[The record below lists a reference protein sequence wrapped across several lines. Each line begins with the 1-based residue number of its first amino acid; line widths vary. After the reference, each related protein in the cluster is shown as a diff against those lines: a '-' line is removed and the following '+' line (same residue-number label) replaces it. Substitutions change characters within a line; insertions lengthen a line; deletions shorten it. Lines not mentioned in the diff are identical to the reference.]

1 MIETLRNAWKVEDLR
16 KKIIFTLLMIVVFRL
31 GAAIPVPFLD
41 KAAIQ
46 ASLAGSNLG
55 IMDFLNLLTGQGLQ
69 NPSIFSMSIYPYI
82 TSSIIIQLLTIA
94 IPYLEELSK
103 EGEEGKKKLALFT
116 KIGTILIAVVQ
127 AIATSRAF
135 FSAGIVAQGGLENT
149 VLILTMVAGTMLL
162 VWVGELITEKG
173 IGNGISI
180 IILIGIISGLPG
192 FAISWV
198 QQMMAGTLNP
208 LKVIAFLILA
218 ILIVAWVVMIAE
230 GQRRIPVQYAKRVV
244 GRKMYGGQATH
255 LPIKVNM
262 AGVMPVIFASSLLS
276 LPQILSLFL
285 QSGGAQNFIR
295 EYLTLEGTAGVWI
308 YSIAQILLII
318 VFAYFYTAIQ
328 FNTVEYAK
336 NLQQQ
341 GGFIPGIRPG
351 RSTGEYLQK
360 VTNRITFIG
369 AISLAIL
376 ATLPLI
382 LSLVFNLGVR
392 FGGTSILIVVGVIIE
407 SVKQIEAQLMMRH
420 YKGFLR

>member
-1 MIETLRNAWKVEDLR
+1 MLDTLKNAWKVEDLR

-31 GAAIPVPFLD
+31 GAAIPVPFLN
-41 KAAIQ
+41 KEAIQ

-55 IMDFLNLLTGQGLQ
+55 IMDFLNMLTGQGFQ

-82 TSSIIIQLLTIA
+82 TASIIIQLLTIA

-103 EGEEGKKKLALFT
+103 EGEEGKKKIARFT
-116 KIGTILIAVVQ
+116 KIGAVIIGVIQ
-127 AIATSRAF
+127 AIATTRAF
-135 FSAGIVAQGGLENT
+135 FSAGIVAQGALQNI
-149 VLILTMVAGTMLL
+149 VLITTLVAGTMIL
-162 VWVGELITEKG
+162 VWLGELITEKG

-192 FAISWV
+192 
-198 QQMMAGTLNP
+198 
-208 LKVIAFLILA
+208 LA
-218 ILIVAWVVMIAE
+218 INWFNQMRAGVLSPIKVLLFVIVAIAITAWVIMIAE
-230 GQRRIPVQYAKRVV
+230 GQRKVPVQYAKRVV

-262 AGVMPVIFASSLLS
+262 SGVMPVIFASSLLS
-276 LPQILSLFL
+276 LPQILSLFI
-285 QSGGAQNFIR
+285 SNEGAQNFIN
-295 EYLTLEGTAGVWI
+295 EYFTLNGTVGVWI
-308 YSIAQILLII
+308 YSILQILLII
-318 VFAYFYTAIQ
+318 LFAYFYTAIQ

-351 RSTGEYLQK
+351 RPTGEYLQR
-360 VTNRITFIG
+360 VTNRITFVG
-369 AISLAIL
+369 AISLAVL
-376 ATLPLI
+376 ATLPLL
-382 LSLVFNLGVR
+382 LSLIFNLGVR

-407 SVKQIEAQLMMRH
+407 TVKQIEAQLTMRH

>member
-1 MIETLRNAWKVEDLR
+1 MLETLKNAWKVEDLR

-31 GAAIPVPFLD
+31 GAAIPVPFLN

-46 ASLAGSNLG
+46 EQLAGSGLG
-55 IMDFLNLLTGQGLQ
+55 IMEFLNMLTGQGLQ

-82 TSSIIIQLLTIA
+82 TASIIIQLLTIA
-94 IPYLEELSK
+94 IPYLEDLSK
-103 EGEEGKKKLALFT
+103 EGEAGKKKIALFT
-116 KIGTILIAVVQ
+116 KIGAVIIGFIQ
-127 AIATSRAF
+127 AIATTQAF
-135 FSAGIVAQGGLENT
+135 FSTGIVAQGPLQNI
-149 VLILTMVAGTMLL
+149 VLLTTLVAGTMVL
-162 VWVGELITEKG
+162 VWLGELITERG
-173 IGNGISI
+173 VGNGISF
-180 IILIGIISGLPG
+180 IILIGIISGLP
-192 FAISWV
+192 AIAIQWFD
-198 QQMMAGTLNP
+198 QMRAGVLSP
-208 LKVIAFLILA
+208 IKVLLFVLVAIAIT
-218 ILIVAWVVMIAE
+218 AWVVMIAE

-262 AGVMPVIFASSLLS
+262 SGVMPVIFASSLLTV
-276 LPQILSLFL
+276 PQILSLFITNE
-285 QSGGAQNFIR
+285 GAKNFINN
-295 EYLTLEGTAGVWI
+295 YFTLNGTVGVWL
-308 YSIAQILLII
+308 YSILQILLII
-318 VFAYFYTAIQ
+318 LFAYFYTAIQ

-351 RSTGEYLQK
+351 RPTGEYLQR
-360 VTNRITFIG
+360 VSNRITFIG

-382 LSLVFNLGVR
+382 LSLVFNLNVR

-407 SVKQIEAQLMMRH
+407 TVKQMEAQLTMRH

>member
-1 MIETLRNAWKVEDLR
+1 MLETLRNAWKVEDLR
-16 KKIIFTLLMIVVFRL
+16 KKLIFTLLMIVVFRL

-46 ASLAGSNLG
+46 AALEGSNLG
-55 IMDFLNLLTGQGLQ
+55 IMDFLNMLTGQGFS

-82 TSSIIIQLLTIA
+82 TASIILQLLTIA

-103 EGEEGKKKLALFT
+103 EGEEGKKKIARFT
-116 KIGTILIAVVQ
+116 KIGAVLIAVVQ
-127 AIATSRAF
+127 AIATSRTF
-135 FSAGIVAQGGLENT
+135 FSAGIVAEGTLENI
-149 VLILTMVAGTMLL
+149 VLIATMVAGTMLL
-162 VWVGELITEKG
+162 VWIGELITERG

-192 FAISWV
+192 LAITWV
-198 QQMMAGTLNP
+198 QQMLAGQLNP
-208 LKVIAFLILA
+208 IKVILFVILA
-218 ILIVAWVVMIAE
+218 ILITAWVVMIAE

-255 LPIKVNM
+255 LPVKVNM
-262 AGVMPVIFASSLLS
+262 SGVMPVIFASSLLS
-276 LPQILSLFL
+276 LPQILTL
-285 QSGGAQNFIR
+285 FIR
-295 EYLTLEGTAGVWI
+295 NEGASGFINEWLTLNGTAGVWV
-308 YSIAQILLII
+308 YSILQILLII
-318 VFAYFYTAIQ
+318 LFAYFYTAIQ

-351 RSTGEYLQK
+351 RSTGEYLQR
-360 VTNRITFIG
+360 VSNRITFVG
-369 AISLAIL
+369 ALSLAVL
-376 ATLPLI
+376 ATLPLL
-382 LSLVFNLGVR
+382 LSLIFNLGVR

-407 SVKQIEAQLMMRH
+407 TVKQMEAQLMMRH

>member
-1 MIETLRNAWKVEDLR
+1 MLDTLKNAWKVEDLR

-31 GAAIPVPFLD
+31 GAAIPVPFLN
-41 KAAIQ
+41 KEAIQ

-55 IMDFLNLLTGQGLQ
+55 IMDFLNMLTGQGFQ

-82 TSSIIIQLLTIA
+82 TASIIIQLLTIA

-103 EGEEGKKKLALFT
+103 EGEEGKKKIARFT
-116 KIGTILIAVVQ
+116 KIGAVIIGVIQ
-127 AIATSRAF
+127 AIATTRAF
-135 FSAGIVAQGGLENT
+135 FSAGIVAQGALQNI
-149 VLILTMVAGTMLL
+149 VLITTLVAGTMIL
-162 VWVGELITEKG
+162 VWLGELITEKG

-192 FAISWV
+192 
-198 QQMMAGTLNP
+198 
-208 LKVIAFLILA
+208 LA
-218 ILIVAWVVMIAE
+218 INWFNQMRAGVLSPIKVLLFVIVAIAITAWVIMIAE
-230 GQRRIPVQYAKRVV
+230 GQRKVPVQYAKRVV

-262 AGVMPVIFASSLLS
+262 SGVMPVIFASSLLS
-276 LPQILSLFL
+276 LPQILSLFI
-285 QSGGAQNFIR
+285 SNEGAQNFIN
-295 EYLTLEGTAGVWI
+295 EYFTLNGTVGVWI
-308 YSIAQILLII
+308 YSILQILLII
-318 VFAYFYTAIQ
+318 LFAYFYTAIQ

-351 RSTGEYLQK
+351 RPTGEYLQR
-360 VTNRITFIG
+360 VTNRITFVG
-369 AISLAIL
+369 AISLAVL
-376 ATLPLI
+376 ASLPLL
-382 LSLVFNLGVR
+382 LSLIFNLGVR

-407 SVKQIEAQLMMRH
+407 TVKQIEAQLTMRH

>member
-1 MIETLRNAWKVEDLR
+1 MLETLRNAWKVEDLR
-16 KKIIFTLLMIVVFRL
+16 KKMIFTLLMIAVFRL
-31 GAAIPVPFLD
+31 GTAIPVPFLN
-41 KAAIQ
+41 KEAIQ
-46 ASLAGSNLG
+46 ASLAGTNMG
-55 IMDFLNLLTGQGLQ
+55 IMDFLNMMTGQGFS

-103 EGEEGKKKLALFT
+103 EGEEGKKKIAQYT

-127 AIATSRAF
+127 SLATTRTF
-135 FSAGIVAQGGLENT
+135 FAAGIVAQGTLQNI
-149 VLILTMVAGTMLL
+149 VLIASLVAGVMLL
-162 VWVGELITEKG
+162 VWLGELITEKG

-180 IILIGIISGLPG
+180 LILIGIISGLPG
-192 FAISWV
+192 IMISWTTQMVAGQLNPIKVIVFAILAV
-198 QQMMAGTLNP
+198 
-208 LKVIAFLILA
+208 LITA
-218 ILIVAWVVMIAE
+218 AVVMIAE
-230 GQRRIPVQYAKRVV
+230 GQRKIPVQYAKRVV

-262 AGVMPVIFASSLLS
+262 SGVMPVIFAGALLS

-285 QSGGAQNFIR
+285 GGDGTKSFIR

-308 YSIAQILLII
+308 YSIFQVLLII
-318 VFAYFYTAIQ
+318 LFAYFYTAIQ

-351 RSTGEYLQK
+351 RPTGEYLQR
-360 VTNRITFIG
+360 VTNRITLVG
-369 AISLAIL
+369 AVSLAAL
-376 ATLPLI
+376 ATLPI
-382 LSLVFNLGVR
+382 VLSSVFGLGIR

-407 SVKQIEAQLMMRH
+407 SVKQIEAQMMMRH

>member
-1 MIETLRNAWKVEDLR
+1 MLETLKNAWKVEDLR

-31 GAAIPVPFLD
+31 GAAIPVPFLN

-46 ASLAGSNLG
+46 QQLDGSGLG
-55 IMDFLNLLTGQGLQ
+55 IMEFLNMLTGQGLQ

-82 TSSIIIQLLTIA
+82 TASIIIQLLTIA
-94 IPYLEELSK
+94 IPYLEDLSK
-103 EGEEGKKKLALFT
+103 QGEEGKKKIALFT
-116 KIGTILIAVVQ
+116 KIGAVIIGFIQ
-127 AIATSRAF
+127 ATATTQAF
-135 FSAGIVAQGGLENT
+135 FSTGIVAQGALQNI
-149 VLILTMVAGTMLL
+149 VLLTTLVAGTMVL
-162 VWVGELITEKG
+162 VWLGELITEKG
-173 IGNGISI
+173 VGNGISF

-192 FAISWV
+192 IAIQWFN
-198 QQMMAGTLNP
+198 QMRAGVLSP
-208 LKVIAFLILA
+208 IKVLLFVLVAIAIT
-218 ILIVAWVVMIAE
+218 AWVVMIAE

-262 AGVMPVIFASSLLS
+262 SGVMPVIFASSLLTV
-276 LPQILSLFL
+276 PQILSLFITNE
-285 QSGGAQNFIR
+285 GAKNFINN
-295 EYLTLEGTAGVWI
+295 YFTLNGTVGVWL
-308 YSIAQILLII
+308 YSILQILLII
-318 VFAYFYTAIQ
+318 LFAYFYTAIQ

-351 RSTGEYLQK
+351 RPTGEYLQR
-360 VTNRITFIG
+360 VSNRITFIG

-382 LSLVFNLGVR
+382 LSLVFNLNVR

-407 SVKQIEAQLMMRH
+407 TVKQMEAQLTMRH

>member
-1 MIETLRNAWKVEDLR
+1 MLETLKNAWKVEDLR

-31 GAAIPVPFLD
+31 GAAIPVPFLN

-46 ASLAGSNLG
+46 EQLAGSGLG
-55 IMDFLNLLTGQGLQ
+55 IMEFLNMLTGQGLQ

-82 TSSIIIQLLTIA
+82 TASIIIQLLTIA
-94 IPYLEELSK
+94 IPYLEDLSK
-103 EGEEGKKKLALFT
+103 EGEEGKKKIALFT
-116 KIGTILIAVVQ
+116 KIGAVIIGFIQ
-127 AIATSRAF
+127 AIATTQAF
-135 FSAGIVAQGGLENT
+135 FSTGIVAQGPLQNI
-149 VLILTMVAGTMLL
+149 VLLTTLVAGTMVL
-162 VWVGELITEKG
+162 VWLGELITERG
-173 IGNGISI
+173 VGNGISF
-180 IILIGIISGLPG
+180 IILIGIISGLP
-192 FAISWV
+192 AIAIQWFN
-198 QQMMAGTLNP
+198 QMRAGVLSP
-208 LKVIAFLILA
+208 IKVLFFVLVAIAIT
-218 ILIVAWVVMIAE
+218 AWVVMIAE

-262 AGVMPVIFASSLLS
+262 SGVMPVIFASSLLTV
-276 LPQILSLFL
+276 PQILSLFITNE
-285 QSGGAQNFIR
+285 GAKNFINN
-295 EYLTLEGTAGVWI
+295 YFTLNGTVGVWL
-308 YSIAQILLII
+308 YSILQILLII
-318 VFAYFYTAIQ
+318 LFAYFYTAIQ

-351 RSTGEYLQK
+351 RPTGEYLQR
-360 VTNRITFIG
+360 VSNRITFIG

-382 LSLVFNLGVR
+382 LSLVFNLNVR

-407 SVKQIEAQLMMRH
+407 TVKQMEAQLTMRH

>member
-1 MIETLRNAWKVEDLR
+1 MLETLRNAWKVQDLR
-16 KKIIFTLLMIVVFRL
+16 KKIVFTLLMIAVFRL
-31 GAAIPVPFLD
+31 GSAIPVPFLN
-41 KAAIQ
+41 KELIQ
-46 ASLAGSNLG
+46 ASLEGSNLG
-55 IMDFLNLLTGQGLQ
+55 IMEFLNMLTGQGLQ

-116 KIGTILIAVVQ
+116 KIGTIFIAVVQ

-135 FSAGIVAQGGLENT
+135 FSAGIVAQGTLENV
-149 VLILTMVAGTMLL
+149 VLITTMVAGTMLL
-162 VWVGELITEKG
+162 VWIGELITERG

-192 FAISWV
+192 FAISWA

-208 LKVIAFLILA
+208 IKVILFLILA
-218 ILIVAWVVMIAE
+218 ILIVAWVVMISE
-230 GQRRIPVQYAKRVV
+230 GQRKLPVQYAKRVV

-262 AGVMPVIFASSLLS
+262 SGVMPVIFASSLLS

-285 QSGGAQNFIR
+285 GQGAGNWIK

-308 YSIAQILLII
+308 YSILQVLLII

-369 AISLAIL
+369 AISLAVL

-407 SVKQIEAQLMMRH
+407 SIKQIEAQLMMRH

>member
-1 MIETLRNAWKVEDLR
+1 MLETLRNAWKVQDLR
-16 KKIIFTLLMIVVFRL
+16 KKIVFTLLMIAVFRL
-31 GAAIPVPFLD
+31 GSAIPVPFLN
-41 KAAIQ
+41 KELIQ
-46 ASLAGSNLG
+46 ASLEGSNLG
-55 IMDFLNLLTGQGLQ
+55 IMEFLNMLTGQGLQ

-116 KIGTILIAVVQ
+116 KIGTIFIAVVQ

-135 FSAGIVAQGGLENT
+135 FSAGIVAQGTLENV
-149 VLILTMVAGTMLL
+149 VLITTMVAGTMLL
-162 VWVGELITEKG
+162 VWIGELITERG

-198 QQMMAGTLNP
+198 NQMIAGTLNP
-208 LKVIAFLILA
+208 IKVILFLILA
-218 ILIVAWVVMIAE
+218 ILIIAWVVMISE
-230 GQRRIPVQYAKRVV
+230 GQRKLPVQYAKRVV

-262 AGVMPVIFASSLLS
+262 SGVMPVIFASSLLS

-285 QSGGAQNFIR
+285 GQGAGNWIK

-308 YSIAQILLII
+308 YSILQVLLII

-369 AISLAIL
+369 AISLAVL

-407 SVKQIEAQLMMRH
+407 SIKQIEAQLMMRH

>member
-1 MIETLRNAWKVEDLR
+1 MLETLKNAWKVEDLR

-31 GAAIPVPFLD
+31 GAAIPVPFLN

-46 ASLAGSNLG
+46 EQLAGSGLG
-55 IMDFLNLLTGQGLQ
+55 IMEFLNMLTGQGLQ

-82 TSSIIIQLLTIA
+82 TASIIIQLLTIA
-94 IPYLEELSK
+94 IPYLEDLSK
-103 EGEEGKKKLALFT
+103 QGEEGKKKIALFT
-116 KIGTILIAVVQ
+116 KIGAVIIGFIQ
-127 AIATSRAF
+127 AIATTQAF
-135 FSAGIVAQGGLENT
+135 FSTGIVAQGPLQNI
-149 VLILTMVAGTMLL
+149 VLLTTLVAGTMVL
-162 VWVGELITEKG
+162 VWLGELITERG
-173 IGNGISI
+173 VGNGISF
-180 IILIGIISGLPG
+180 IILIGIISGLP
-192 FAISWV
+192 AIAIQWFN
-198 QQMMAGTLNP
+198 QMRAGVLSP
-208 LKVIAFLILA
+208 IKVLFFVLVAIAIT
-218 ILIVAWVVMIAE
+218 AWVVMIAE

-262 AGVMPVIFASSLLS
+262 SGVMPVIFASSLLTV
-276 LPQILSLFL
+276 PQILSLFITNE
-285 QSGGAQNFIR
+285 GAKNFINN
-295 EYLTLEGTAGVWI
+295 YFTLNGTVGVWL
-308 YSIAQILLII
+308 YSILQILLII
-318 VFAYFYTAIQ
+318 LFAYFYTAIQ

-351 RSTGEYLQK
+351 RPTGEYLQR
-360 VTNRITFIG
+360 VSNRITFIG

-382 LSLVFNLGVR
+382 LSLVFNLNVR

-407 SVKQIEAQLMMRH
+407 TVKQMEAQLTMRH